1 MYPFSFFLQQKQQHT
16 RINTTNAAKTAMTS
30 IGIMIANFFIS
41 SSMTS
46 FSVHLPSDLVRSH
59 LSS

>member
-1 MYPFSFFLQQKQQHT
+1 MYPFCFLLQQKQQQT

-46 FSVHLPSDLVRSH
+46 LSVHLPSDLVRSH